1 MNVCGIC
8 SKSYKRPEHLRR
20 HLLSHSSWRPYVCT
34 TCKSSF
40 QRSDVLRRHQQ
51 TCDGSILDSS
61 EDLEPPSK
69 RQILSRPTVLSNA
82 EAHAAVADPD
92 PAISSIFDEL
102 ILPDQQ
108 TGFHLEQIASWASSA
123 NTTHDDDVP
132 IDLWQDFLNSSPDSG
147 NYREVS
153 NPSRRPACSLGFL
166 DNFTTKSG
174 LAQSFDCGSVEQRQ
188 KALSFYSSKSA
199 VQGAASVSLATFS
212 AGSPSIPGKVET
224 SLGVQDAASAAMSV
238 PQWLSDPMSLKSHE
252 ILASIKDIVI
262 HRSGQR
268 TVTLT
273 WSSTV
278 QDSCAQFFSPSNIR
292 RYLGLYWALWH
303 PNVNIMHKPTFDPL
317 SSKAYLLA
325 TMCLIGACMS
335 PDTEDSTRA
344 RLWFNCVEE
353 LVFNSDDFCD
363 DAQPPTCR
371 DTGEVK
377 WRHEKLRALQAAYM
391 VLLYQTWEGTDS
403 SKRRVRRLRFSMVI
417 AAIRDVGIRNARHPN
432 YSNFSLGDFSFIQFA
447 AMEELIRVILW
458 VFLVDTAFVIFNNL
472 PPRMVIKEMKL
483 SPACPEICFQ
493 ATTSEECLKALQ
505 SESKNN
511 FIRPHQAT
519 QFGSAFELLYQSPID
534 DTTIM
539 MLADFGPLNLFA
551 MTSTLHA
558 LVFHYQSTFG
568 CHGSLDSIKTVLDS
582 WSSVWQAYVENFSAD
597 QRHSPVPPGFQD
609 LEPEE
614 MWKRVGFMRHAEEYW
629 LLAKLM
635 VDNLSHSEETLV
647 GTNQSTSEHG
657 RMSIGAPEGRS
668 VDPLLNEYDETS
680 MEQVNALIADF
691 QKVGL

>member
-1 MNVCGIC
+1 MNICGIC

-20 HLLSHSSWRPYVCT
+20 HLLSHSTWRPYVCA
-34 TCKSSF
+34 TCRSSF

-51 TCDGSILDSS
+51 TCDGSLLDSA

-69 RQILSRPTVLSNA
+69 RQILSRPTVPSNVD
-82 EAHAAVADPD
+82 AHTADAVLN
-92 PAISSIFDEL
+92 PAISSIFDEFT
-102 ILPDQQ
+102 LPDQQ
-108 TGFHLEQIASWASSA
+108 PGFHLEQIASWASSA

-132 IDLWQDFLNSSPDSG
+132 TDLWQDFLNSSPGSG
-147 NYREVS
+147 DHREVS
-153 NPSRRPACSLGFL
+153 NPSERPACSLGFL

-174 LAQSFDCGSVEQRQ
+174 LAQSFDCGTFEERQ
-188 KALSFYSSKSA
+188 KVLSFYSSKPA
-199 VQGAASVSLATFS
+199 VKYAASVSLPALSEGS
-212 AGSPSIPGKVET
+212 ASIPNKAET
-224 SLGVQDAASAAMSV
+224 TSGVQDASSAAMSV
-238 PQWLSDPMSLKSHE
+238 PQWLSDPMSLKSHK
-252 ILASIKDIVI
+252 ILASIKSIVL
-262 HRSGQR
+262 HSGGRR

-273 WSSTV
+273 WSSTI
-278 QDSCAQFFSPSNIR
+278 QNSCAQFFSPSNIR

-335 PDTEDSTRA
+335 PDSEDSSQA

-371 DTGEVK
+371 DTGQVK

-417 AAIRDVGIRNARHPN
+417 AAIRDVGIPNARHPN
-432 YSNFSLGDFSFIQFA
+432 YSNLSLGEFNFSQFA

-458 VFLVDTAFVIFNNL
+458 VFLIDTAFVIFNNH

-483 SPACPEICFQ
+483 SLACPEICFQ
-493 ATTSEECLKALQ
+493 ATTSEECLKVLQ
-505 SESKNN
+505 NESTKH
-511 FIRPHQAT
+511 FFQPHQAT
-519 QFGSAFELLYQSPID
+519 QFGSAFELLYQTPID
-534 DTTIM
+534 GATM
-539 MLADFGPLNLFA
+539 MMIADYGPLNLFA
-551 MTSTLHA
+551 MTSTLHS
-558 LVFHYQSTFG
+558 LVFHYQNTFG
-568 CHGSLDSIKTVLDS
+568 CHGSLDSIKAALDS
-582 WSSVWQAYVENFSAD
+582 WSSVWQAYITNFSVD
-597 QRHSPVPPGFQD
+597 QRHSPAPPGFQD

-635 VDNLSHSEETLV
+635 VDNLSHNEEIRF
-647 GTNQSTSEHG
+647 GTNQSPSEHG
-657 RMSIGAPEGRS
+657 RISFSATEGRS

-691 QKVGL
+691 QRVGL